1 MWTLVCVP
9 QARLRY
15 VSAGAASLLAVALV
29 LFLATGPGESGEV
42 ANTQR
47 LEANEEAPHGEPAE
61 AESSLAESP
70 AVRLVCLG
78 ATNVSKDTQHARSLS
93 LSLSLSL
100 ARSRGVS
107 SCRLLACELLPPSL
121 CVCARFLP
129 ASALLPRPC
138 TRSDAHEAAAAAR
151 SHAPGCHTS
160 SARVRTRASTARLRV
175 RIRARPPCTR
185 VHARGWT
192 ALALLF
198 HSVLSFLLPD
208 YITRLFLLVGT
219 YTLEQ
224 QLCCNR
230 CSDCTELLRP
240 QSCARHGFA
249 HLTPLACLT
258 DSRGRQDLGVS
269 HQLWRALSHGA
280 GIYEGQGQVR
290 AGAPAGCRENPLE
303 VQGTC
308 SRHTHVGSTRSLVT
322 AARRPQD
329 LPCG

>member
-78 ATNVSKDTQHARSLS
+78 ATNVTKDTQHARSLS

-138 TRSDAHEAAAAAR
+138 TR
-151 SHAPGCHTS
+151 
-160 SARVRTRASTARLRV
+160 
-175 RIRARPPCTR
+175 

-198 HSVLSFLLPD
+198 HSVLSF
-208 YITRLFLLVGT
+208 
-219 YTLEQ
+219 
-224 QLCCNR
+224 CCQIISPVFFCGRAHIHLHSNSAATA
-230 CSDCTELLRP
+230 SDCTELLPHKVVLGTVLRP
-240 QSCARHGFA
+240 VLLCAPFPSPSSPSVHA
-249 HLTPLACLT
+249 
-258 DSRGRQDLGVS
+258 V
-269 HQLWRALSHGA
+269 GA
-280 GIYEGQGQVR
+280 
-290 AGAPAGCRENPLE
+290 
-303 VQGTC
+303 
-308 SRHTHVGSTRSLVT
+308 
-322 AARRPQD
+322 AAM
-329 LPCG
+329 LFS